1 MKVGFLVGLGI
12 VILLVTWQ
20 GVATVAGR
28 LAAAD
33 WGILLVSLFI
43 LPGLILNA
51 ASWRLLFAPGRTPR
65 FADVARAQWIGSS
78 VNSLLPV
85 ATIGGEFV
93 KARVLTLRS
102 VRGVDA
108 AASVVVD
115 KTVQAMSVLLWALV
129 GITVL
134 VLVAPGEPM
143 VTAALVGSAALMAG
157 IAGFVLVQY
166 TGAFGIF
173 ARPVA
178 RISKTGKWQSL
189 VESAADLDAAI
200 HDLYRRPGVIL
211 KSTGLRLAMRM
222 VMAGEVWL
230 VTWLVGYPIGLE
242 EAVLLKS
249 LTVALRSAAFV
260 VPGGLGVQEGG
271 YVVVGALVGLP
282 PDVMLAVSLATRLRE
297 LIASVPGLLAWQFA
311 EGGAY
316 WRRRRQAGAPAPEAE
331 VEADEFRR

>member
-1 MKVGFLVGLGI
+1 MKVGFLIGLGI
-12 VILLVTWQ
+12 VILLVAWQ
-20 GVATVAGR
+20 GVAAVADR
-28 LAAAD
+28 LGAAG

-43 LPGLILNA
+43 LPDLILST

-65 FADVARAQWIGSS
+65 FADVARAMWIGSS

-93 KARVLTLRS
+93 KARALTLRS

-108 AASVVVD
+108 AASVVLD
-115 KTVQAMSVLLWALV
+115 KTVQAVSVLLWALI
-129 GITVL
+129 GIAIL
-134 VLVAPGEPM
+134 ALVAPDERV
-143 VTAALVGSAALMAG
+143 VTAALVGSALLMLG

-166 TGAFGIF
+166 AGAFGIL
-173 ARPVA
+173 ARPAA
-178 RISKTGKWQSL
+178 RLSRTGKWQSL
-189 VESAADLDAAI
+189 IESAADLDAVI
-200 HDLYRRPGVIL
+200 HGLYRRPGVIL
-211 KSTGLRLAMRM
+211 KSTGWRLAMRA

-242 EAVLLKS
+242 EAVLLRS

-282 PDVMLAVSLATRLRE
+282 PDVMLAVALATRLRE
-297 LIASVPGLLAWQFA
+297 LIASVPGLLAWQLA

-316 WRRRRQAGAPAPEAE
+316 WRRRTQAGAAASEGE
-331 VEADEFRR
+331 IEADKPRR